1 MDWQFRR
8 AEALRAALNEILR
21 IADRYASAREGTY
34 HNAVMEIFGVTCRAL
49 NADADT
55 GRAGI
60 GIPRPEGPR
69 DVEMGPHYEPVIIRP
84 TEERS

>member
-8 AEALRAALNEILR
+8 AEALRGALNEILR
-21 IADRYASAREGTY
+21 IADRYANAREGTY

-49 NADADT
+49 NAD
-55 GRAGI
+55 
-60 GIPRPEGPR
+60 
-69 DVEMGPHYEPVIIRP
+69 VEMAPHYQPIIIRP